1 MIGELPVPSHSS
13 PLLRPFEGYLV
24 SGEARVIGLYG
35 QCDFVTLDRA
45 CVGDCAETEDCDEGD
60 LVPIDLAVA
69 DFGGVGWYLDRAG

>member
-1 MIGELPVPSHSS
+1 MNFLSRPIVP

-45 CVGDCAETEDCDEGD
+45 SVGDCAETEDCDEGD
-60 LVPIDLAVA
+60 LAVA
-69 DFGGVGWYLDRAG
+69 DFGGVGRYLDRAG